1 MKQSYRAVDVMHAA
15 HAAFSSVGN
24 ARYAKGK
31 TDSFL
36 RRCGADIQKSKEQP
50 LSMVRVKSI
59 VLAMLDEGT
68 EAIFWAELRRR
79 RADAASNS

>member
-1 MKQSYRAVDVMHAA
+1 MMEQSYRAIDVMYAA

-36 RRCGADIQKSKEQP
+36 RRCGADIQKPKEQP
-50 LSMVRVKSI
+50 LGKTRVKSI
-59 VLAMLDEGT
+59 AFAMLDEGT
-68 EAIFWAELRRR
+68 EVIFWAELRR